1 MNNAAVAR
9 SNRSSHP
16 AAKRNRRGP
25 VQGVLPSLMKVTYW
39 GTPFPRVLA
48 HGATHA
54 HQLKESQAKTLSL
67 NIITMGRKN
76 VNRVNCSETVE
87 TPANYYKSVENVRP
101 FIAFDASR
109 TLNEWVETGDD
120 EMISL
125 HGLDLTIKNEPG
137 VVLPSTGGPVRRRFT
152 LPEG

>member
-1 MNNAAVAR
+1 
-9 SNRSSHP
+9 
-16 AAKRNRRGP
+16 
-25 VQGVLPSLMKVTYW
+25 
-39 GTPFPRVLA
+39 
-48 HGATHA
+48 
-54 HQLKESQAKTLSL
+54 
-67 NIITMGRKN
+67 MGRKN

-109 TLNEWVETGDD
+109 PLNEWVETGDD

-137 VVLPSTGGPVRRRFT
+137 VVLPSTGWPGMTAIYTILNPNIDNSAASFSLCLR
-152 LPEG
+152 